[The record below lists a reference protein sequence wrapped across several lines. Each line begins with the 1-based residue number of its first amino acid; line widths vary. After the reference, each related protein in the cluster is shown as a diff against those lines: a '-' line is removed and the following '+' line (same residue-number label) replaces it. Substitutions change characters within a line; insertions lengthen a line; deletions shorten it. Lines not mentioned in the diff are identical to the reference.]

1 MNSNVRKLA
10 LAAIIAVATVAVA
23 QDASYRVEEGPMG
36 EGPITVEQRRDSV
49 DARLQSEAIARLR
62 GMQHI
67 EGLIGVEAWK
77 DTVRLTGK
85 VTTAGQA
92 QRAAREVRNVAG
104 VAVVENEL
112 RSRVGSTF

>member
-1 MNSNVRKLA
+1 MKNIVRSLA
-10 LAAIIAVATVAVA
+10 LAATVTLAAGAVA
-23 QDASYRVEEGPMG
+23 QDSGFRVEEGPMG
-36 EGPITVEQRRDSV
+36 EGPITVEQRRAPM
-49 DARLQSEAIARLR
+49 DARVKAEAIARLR

-67 EGLIGVEAWK
+67 EGLIGVEAWQ

-92 QRAAREVRNVAG
+92 QRAAREVRNVTG